1 MTLVDKVNPAA
12 KLGEIDSYWNPHIVG
27 DVNDMQVKLVKLKGE
42 FQWHHHDVEDELF
55 LVVRG
60 TLLMKFRDRDVTVEQ
75 GEFIIVPHTV
85 EHCPVAL
92 GEECHVLLFE
102 PSTTLNTGTEDTE
115 RTRRDL
121 RRL

>member
-1 MTLVDKVNPAA
+1 
-12 KLGEIDSYWNPHIVG
+12 
-27 DVNDMQVKLVKLKGE
+27 MQVKLVKLKGE

-55 LVVRG
+55 LVVSG

-92 GEECHVLLFE
+92 GEEWSRHAV
-102 PSTTLNTGTEDTE
+102 
-115 RTRRDL
+115 RTVDNPQHRH
-121 RRL
+121 RRLRTHAPRSAAALDRH